1 MEIHPVQQGTLIT
14 VVPILMKPLLY
25 VNSRVPREAVKIA
38 LQDYHVSRSLL
49 AQTRILSTV
58 AVTMLKLAK
67 IAALLAPQVSLQIAQ
82 MI

>member
-58 AVTMLKLAK
+58 AVIMLKLAK
-67 IAALLAPQVSLQIAQ
+67 IVALRAPQVSLQIAQ